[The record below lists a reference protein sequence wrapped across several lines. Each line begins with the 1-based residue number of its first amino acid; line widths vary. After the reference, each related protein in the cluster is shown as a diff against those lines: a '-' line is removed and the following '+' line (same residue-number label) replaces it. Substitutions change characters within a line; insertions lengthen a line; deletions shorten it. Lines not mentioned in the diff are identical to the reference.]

1 MLKETKR
8 LLAVLLA
15 VAFAITT
22 FGSDFSFARVF
33 AAEDE
38 VVQKTVAE
46 DQIDT
51 VEWEAVQ
58 GDEQNEE
65 SPAEG
70 ALADGSDSNEIKE
83 EVSSEDAASAQAET
97 PDQESEASGQE
108 VVPEANPDVNN
119 EGQIVEES
127 ISENTLEVAV
137 TENSSDN
144 ASTIAS
150 SDSASLSSSEEAATS
165 ASSDAASTEA
175 SNKKIS
181 SPAQGFTGE
190 SVGIH
195 VEVEAQEGV
204 FPAGTTMV
212 VNAISDR
219 LAIDTAK
226 EALGETV
233 QQAKGV
239 DISFYNAEGQEIE
252 PSDSKYVH
260 VSISLSSELSGETFS
275 VLHKDD
281 AGNTEK
287 VANANADGASFN
299 ANAFSV
305 YIVAGEGDSSH
316 DTDDKRAICTYTFY
330 VDTTEF
336 NTQLVKEGD
345 TLAHPGIP
353 SGLGSDEEFLGWFTS
368 DGQEVKFGKVEHVT
382 ANSKVDAYAKI
393 QTTYY
398 LTFIGVDG
406 EVVHVKKKVVVTG
419 ESTMVDVNDI
429 TTNPKKDTQA
439 FYGWSLKK
447 DSKDIITGQVDIS
460 KVHEVYA
467 VATDVHWIHF
477 DENDGV
483 KGGGA
488 SYTGPIHVK
497 TGETASE
504 PAEPTRHGYIFGGWY
519 TKKGAE
525 AGKVDESSKFDWSK
539 VFTDDD
545 EDITLYAKWS
555 PNKYAQYTIV
565 VWKQNIEDDKA
576 ITDNSQKT
584 YDYSGTYTAT
594 AKVGT
599 KVSKA
604 LAGDYAKIKEEGFHY
619 SWIEGVRLENGTP
632 VKEEKVRTEEDT
644 IINVYYDRDLM
655 SIKFYV
661 DKHGTTY
668 NDLVFTG
675 LYEQKLS
682 KYGYVWPED
691 AGPWVFE
698 PKLLETELKYLHLDF
713 VDSFIFTTYCKGTV
727 LKVYQYKKGEVNT
740 DYYYYYQELDGTT
753 YTLDHKISHYGHEGY
768 RFEFFCDDYYNG
780 FKPEYYIQNGV
791 KHDMVSGEKITGNYT
806 IDNSDDIHLYF
817 KRLSSKI
824 EFKDNFMGNTSVVA
838 ADPVF
843 DSILYEMPLDG
854 SYNNID

>member
-406 EVVHVKKKVVVTG
+406 DYVGGT
-419 ESTMVDVNDI
+419 ESI
-429 TTNPKKDTQA
+429 KQ
-439 FYGWSLKK
+439 
-447 DSKDIITGQVDIS
+447 QVD
-460 KVHEVYA
+460 
-467 VATDVHWIHF
+467 
-477 DENDGV
+477 
-483 KGGGA
+483 A
-488 SYTGPIHVK
+488 SRSMVIGHTG
-497 TGETASE
+497 
-504 PAEPTRHGYIFGGWY
+504 
-519 TKKGAE
+519 
-525 AGKVDESSKFDWSK
+525 
-539 VFTDDD
+539 
-545 EDITLYAKWS
+545 
-555 PNKYAQYTIV
+555 
-565 VWKQNIEDDKA
+565 DK
-576 ITDNSQKT
+576 I
-584 YDYSGTYTAT
+584 
-594 AKVGT
+594 
-599 KVSKA
+599 
-604 LAGDYAKIKEEGFHY
+604 
-619 SWIEGVRLENGTP
+619 
-632 VKEEKVRTEEDT
+632 
-644 IINVYYDRDLM
+644 
-655 SIKFYV
+655 
-661 DKHGTTY
+661 
-668 NDLVFTG
+668 
-675 LYEQKLS
+675 
-682 KYGYVWPED
+682 
-691 AGPWVFE
+691 
-698 PKLLETELKYLHLDF
+698 
-713 VDSFIFTTYCKGTV
+713 
-727 LKVYQYKKGEVNT
+727 
-740 DYYYYYQELDGTT
+740 
-753 YTLDHKISHYGHEGY
+753 
-768 RFEFFCDDYYNG
+768 
-780 FKPEYYIQNGV
+780 
-791 KHDMVSGEKITGNYT
+791 
-806 IDNSDDIHLYF
+806 
-817 KRLSSKI
+817 
-824 EFKDNFMGNTSVVA
+824 
-838 ADPVF
+838 F
-843 DSILYEMPLDG
+843 DSITSNAVAEPDG
-854 SYNNID
+854 SASETNLFAMLDSAIAALKTPVADSEADKETAAAALDKTNRGLKNSLNNVLTVRAELGTQLNELESLDSLGSDRALGQTQQMSDLVDVDWNATISSYIMQQTALQASYKAFTDMQGLSLFQLNK